1 MGATFSRGDSRMSK
15 TDRKRGW
22 PWWVPVWALAIPLF
36 VGLVG
41 GLLIGGL
48 VFGEEGVDLGP
59 VPIDLGGP
67 SRYVALG
74 DSYSAGEGLAP
85 FEETTRDIDEGGDR
99 CHRSLSFA
107 YARLFEFV
115 WPTTRN
121 FRACSGA
128 IVANVFDE
136 VQEHSGVANDQGLQ
150 VEPGIAGEDVLLVTV
165 TMGGNDVNFAKVLS
179 FCFSQEPCPD
189 LAYKDGMTLR
199 DWAAARLEQLKT
211 DLLGLYPRLRQA
223 FPSARILVLGYPSLF
238 PLKAPPLYKEHGVL
252 CTALFRRWTLSEREA
267 IRDWGFNL
275 NRVIQEATQ
284 AANSDIEF
292 IDIASYFAGHEPCS
306 AGGEWVRFIGL
317 INRAVRDGSFH
328 PLREGQA
335 MMARI
340 VSCYLDI
347 FTAADT
353 PRTKTTKYA
362 MTGCVGRE
370 TAEVVESTE
379 ATVPTAYSGATPA

>member
-1 MGATFSRGDSRMSK
+1 MSK
-15 TDRKRGW
+15 TDGKHSW
-22 PWWVPVWALAIPLF
+22 PSWVPAWVVVIPLV
-36 VGLVG
+36 VGLGG

-48 VFGEEGVDLGP
+48 VFGPEDEDIGP

-67 SRYVALG
+67 GRYVALG

-85 FEETTRDIDEGGDR
+85 FEQTTQDIEQGGDR
-99 CHRSLSFA
+99 CHRSGSLA
-107 YARLFEFV
+107 YARLFVFV
-115 WPTTRN
+115 WPTTTN
-121 FRACSGA
+121 FRACAGA
-128 IVANVFDE
+128 MVANVFDH
-136 VQEHSGVANDQGLQ
+136 VQDHSGVDDSQGLQ
-150 VEPGIAGEDVLLVTV
+150 VEPEIAGEDVLFVTV
-165 TMGGNDVNFAKVLS
+165 TMGGNDVGFAKVLS
-179 FCFSQEPCPD
+179 FCYSEEPCPD
-189 LAYKDGMTLR
+189 VTYKDDMTLR

-211 DLLGLYPRLRQA
+211 DLLGLYPRLRQS

-252 CTALFRRWTLSEREA
+252 CTALFSRWTLPEREA

-284 AANSDIEF
+284 AANSGIEF
-292 IDIASYFAGHEPCS
+292 IDIGSYFAGHEPCS

-340 VSCYLDI
+340 ASCYLAV
-347 FTAADT
+347 FPAADT
-353 PRTKTTKYA
+353 PRTKITKYA

-370 TAEVVESTE
+370 TAEVVESTGT
-379 ATVPTAYSGATPA
+379 AVPTADGAATPT